1 MDEMTP
7 NDEITPATKPE
18 KRKPK
23 LRDQHRETVNR
34 TRPEGCGCGW
44 KVPRRPSLD
53 DLS

>member
-1 MDEMTP
+1 MDEMDP
-7 NDEITPATKPE
+7 NDEITTARLPE

-23 LRDQHRETVNR
+23 LRDLHLETVSR

-53 DLS
+53 DLK